1 MKTIVLKRGRE
12 KSLMRRHPWIF
23 SGAIARVEG
32 KPRQGETVDILA
44 AEGAVLA
51 RGSYS
56 PASQITVRVWTFDP
70 QEEVTPEFFHGR
82 LERAIH
88 SRRALLADEGPH
100 GVRLV
105 NAESDGLPGII
116 VDLYADFIVGQFLT
130 AGAEY
135 WKGAVVEALS
145 RLASV
150 SGIYERSDADVREK
164 EDLPKLAGV
173 LAGAEPPDLVEIR
186 EGASRYLVDLKRGH
200 KTGFYLD
207 QRENRVAAARCFRDR
222 RVLDMFCY
230 SGGFSMAASA
240 LGGAGEVLGVD
251 TSERAVAMARANADM
266 LNCFSYTG
274 GFGIAALHAGAARVT
289 NVDSSASALE
299 LARKNA
305 ELNGLDASSLES
317 VEGDVFTIMR
327 RWRDTGRLF
336 DLVVLD
342 PPKFAQSQ
350 SQLMRAGRAYKDIN
364 LLAFKLLAPG
374 GTLFTFSCSG
384 LVSAE
389 LFQKIVADAAL
400 DAGREAQIVRR
411 LAQAG
416 DHPTLLSFPEGAY
429 LKGLICKVV

>member
-1 MKTIVLKRGRE
+1 MKTVVLKRGRE
-12 KSLMRRHPWIF
+12 KSLMRKHPWVF

-70 QEEVTPEFFHGR
+70 QEDVSPEFFHGR
-82 LERAIH
+82 LERAID
-88 SRRALLADEGPH
+88 SRRAFVADEGPH

-105 NAESDGLPGII
+105 NAESDALPGII
-116 VDLYADFIVGQFLT
+116 VDRYADFIAVQFLT

-135 WKGAVVEALS
+135 WKGVVVGALS
-145 RLASV
+145 RLMGI

-173 LAGAEPPDLVEIR
+173 LAGREPPDLVEIR
-186 EGASRYLVDLKRGH
+186 EGPCRYLVDLKRGH

-207 QRENRVAAARCFRDR
+207 QRENRGMMGEFAR
-222 RVLDMFCY
+222 
-230 SGGFSMAASA
+230 
-240 LGGAGEVLGVD
+240 GADV
-251 TSERAVAMARANADM
+251 

-305 ELNGLDASSLES
+305 ELNGLDASILEY
-317 VEGDVFTIMR
+317 VEGDVFTVMR
-327 RWRDTGRLF
+327 RWRDAGRCF
-336 DLVVLD
+336 DLIVLD

-350 SQLMRAGRAYKDIN
+350 SQLMRASRGYKDIN
-364 LLAFKLLAPG
+364 LLAFKLLSSG

-411 LAQAG
+411 LAQAS

-429 LKGLICKVV
+429 LKGLICRVE